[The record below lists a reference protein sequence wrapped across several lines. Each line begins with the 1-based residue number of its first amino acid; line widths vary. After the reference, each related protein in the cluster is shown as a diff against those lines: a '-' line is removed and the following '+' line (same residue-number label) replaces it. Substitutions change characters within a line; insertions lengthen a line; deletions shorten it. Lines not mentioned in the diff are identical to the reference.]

1 MSIVNGSNTSSKSS
15 SPRQKRAPSFADF
28 IVQFRW
34 IIVIPVILPISFLY
48 YQWKNW
54 QPLVMRLLYGPVNEQ
69 THQAAVKKVQERIN
83 SRNPGVDGLICTAR
97 PPWLGISIRN
107 SEHKRSTRFEV
118 ELSHLSSVVWIDA
131 ERKLMKAEP
140 MIVMSQVSA
149 ATLPLGLAPAVLPE
163 LDDLTVGGVINGY
176 GIEGSSHI
184 YGLFAETCT
193 AFEIVL
199 GNGRMVRATADNEYA
214 DLFRAIPWSHGSLG
228 LLVGVEFKL
237 IAVKEYMKVT
247 YTPVHGSLNKI
258 AQVYTDS
265 FCLRDLDQD
274 NPGKVPDFVEG
285 IVYSDNRAVITTGR
299 YANSE
304 EAHRKGNKINAL
316 GWWFKPW
323 FHLHAET
330 ALDVGEFVEYVPIRE
345 YYHRHTRSLYWE
357 GGLIVP
363 MGSHPL
369 FRYFL
374 GWLMPPKV
382 SILKLTQNDAI
393 RRYYIQRHA
402 CQDLL
407 VPQHRVAESLEFC
420 HENFET
426 YPVWLCPHR
435 LFRMGNGTMLDCEFN
450 YEKNKQSG
458 DTDYAQ
464 MWTDVGIW
472 GVPGPVL
479 RREVWDGNQATRNME
494 VWLRERKSYQCL
506 YAVVEQTEEEFWQM
520 FDPTLYTQVR
530 KKYGAEDAFMPVFYK
545 ISNTKKGKVAVQ
557 ASKKHL

>member
-1 MSIVNGSNTSSKSS
+1 MSP
-15 SPRQKRAPSFADF
+15 SPPSRPKRPASFADF

-34 IIVIPVILPISFLY
+34 IVAIPIVLPISFLY
-48 YQWKNW
+48 YQWKHW
-54 QPLVMRLLYGPVNEQ
+54 QPIVRNLLCVPVTEES
-69 THQAAVKKVQERIN
+69 HQISIKKVQQRIKL
-83 SRNPGVDGLICTAR
+83 RRAGVDGLICTAR
-97 PPWLGISIRN
+97 PPWVGISIRN
-107 SEHKRSTRFEV
+107 SEHKRAKRFEV
-118 ELSHLSSVVWIDA
+118 ELGHLDSVVWIDVD
-131 ERKLMKAEP
+131 RKMMKAEP
-140 MIVMSQVSA
+140 MLVMSQVSS

-199 GNGRMVRATADNEYA
+199 ADGRMVRATSENEYA

-237 IAVKEYMKVT
+237 ISVKEYMRVT
-247 YTPVHGSLNKI
+247 YTPVKGSLKEV

-265 FCLRDLDQD
+265 FCPRDLDQD
-274 NPGKVPDFVEG
+274 NPAKVPDFVEG
-285 IVYSDNRAVITTGR
+285 IVYSVDRAVITTGR
-299 YANSE
+299 YASSE
-304 EAHRKGNKINAL
+304 EAHQNGNKINNF

-323 FHLHAET
+323 FHIHTET
-330 ALDVGEFVEYVPIRE
+330 ALEKGEFVEYVAIRQ

-363 MGSHPL
+363 MGNHPL
-369 FRYFL
+369 FRLFL

-407 VPQHRVAESLEFC
+407 VPQHKVAESLEFC

-435 LFRMGNGTMLDCEFN
+435 LFKMGIGTMLDCEKD
-450 YEKNKQSG
+450 YDKNKQPG

-479 RREVWDGNQATRNME
+479 RQEVWDGNEATRNME
-494 VWLRERKSYQCL
+494 VWLRKNNSYQCL

-520 FDPTLYTQVR
+520 FDPTLYNQVR
-530 KKYGAEDAFMPVFYK
+530 KKYGAEGAFMSVFYK
-545 ISNTKKGKVAVQ
+545 ISNTKKGENAPQ
-557 ASKKHL
+557 ASKKDR